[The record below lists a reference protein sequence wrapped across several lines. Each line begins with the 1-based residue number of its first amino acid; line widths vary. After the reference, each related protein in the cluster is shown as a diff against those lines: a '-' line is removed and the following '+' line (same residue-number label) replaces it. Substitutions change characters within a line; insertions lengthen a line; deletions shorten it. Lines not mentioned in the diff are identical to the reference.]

1 MLNRSLESVI
11 LLEFEREK
19 KSQQTQVKM
28 KNNTQR
34 KGGSNKL
41 SVCVIRQKYV
51 GRLSVSTRRC
61 HREYCT
67 LIYRGGL
74 LLIHTEDNCT
84 SVASIH
90 RSTKI
95 HTLITF

>member
-28 KNNTQR
+28 KIIH

-41 SVCVIRQKYV
+41 SVCMIRQKYV

-67 LIYRGGL
+67 LIYRGVL